1 MPDIP
6 GVLADHLTEGG
17 PFTLVGGRDLDGL
30 GPLAEAAALRVV
42 SPGTTTRLSVAAG
55 LRLGAARVVAV
66 VETVPLGPPPDPSVL
81 YVTSAASC
89 ARDALAAGWSVVQPW
104 AAADVVALLDGA
116 AEPTLVFVGAE
127 PELEFADPPAPRRT
141 RLWLDGDLA
150 TLVAS
155 GPAVPATV
163 RLAERLQDRGM
174 DIAAVEIAVL
184 TSPGQ
189 AGLAGG
195 EGLLVAGRDTVSA
208 VRGSTWPDI
217 ETTPV
222 RLAGQDEA
230 DVVGAVLAA
239 VHAS

>member
-1 MPDIP
+1 MTDIA
-6 GVLADHLTEGG
+6 GVLADHLAEGG
-17 PFTLVGGRDLDGL
+17 SYALVSGRTLDGL
-30 GPLAEAAALRVV
+30 NPLREAAAVRVV
-42 SPGTTTRLSVAAG
+42 SPGATTRLSVAAG
-55 LRLGAARVVAV
+55 LRMGGARVVAV
-66 VETVPLGPPPDPSVL
+66 VERVPLGPPPDPTVL
-81 YVTSAASC
+81 FVTNVAAC

-104 AAADVVALLDGA
+104 AAADVVALLAGA
-116 AEPTLVFVGAE
+116 DEPTLVFVGGE

-189 AGLAGG
+189 VALAGG
-195 EGLLVAGRDTVSA
+195 EGLLVAGRDTVA
-208 VRGSTWPDI
+208 ALRGSTWPDL

-222 RLAGQDEA
+222 PLAGQDEA

-239 VHAS
+239 VHPS